1 MSDDK
6 IKAITA
12 IASDH
17 AGFELKQQLVS
28 ALKEWDIAFEDIG
41 CHSEASVD
49 YPDFAHALATGIV
62 DGKFARG
69 ILVCGTGIGMSI
81 SANRHRGVRAAV
93 CSDTFSA
100 RMTRMHN
107 DANVICVGSRVVGV
121 GLARDI
127 VEIFLKTEFEGGRHS
142 RRIDKIET

>member
-1 MSDDK
+1 MSK
-6 IKAITA
+6 ELSIA

-17 AGFELKQQLVS
+17 AGFALKQELIAAV
-28 ALKEWDIAFEDIG
+28 KEWGFAIEDLG

-49 YPDFAHALATGIV
+49 YPDFAHVLAESIAG
-62 DGKFARG
+62 GKHARG

-107 DANVICVGSRVVGV
+107 DANVICVGSRVVGA

-127 VEIFLKTEFEGGRHS
+127 VELFLKTDFEGGRHQK
-142 RRIDKIET
+142 RIDKIDA

>member
-1 MSDDK
+1 MSSDVL
-6 IKAITA
+6 IA

-17 AGFELKQQLVS
+17 AGFALKQQLVD
-28 ALKEWDIAFEDIG
+28 ALKEWGVAFEDLG
-41 CHSEASVD
+41 CHDESSVD
-49 YPDFAHALATGIV
+49 YPDFAHAMSKGIV
-62 DGKFARG
+62 GGKFSRG
-69 ILVCGTGIGMSI
+69 VLVCGTGIGMCM

-107 DANVICVGSRVVGV
+107 DANIICLGSRVVGA

-127 VEIFLKTEFEGGRHS
+127 VELFLKTEFEGGRHS
-142 RRIDKIET
+142 RRIDKIEA

>member
-1 MSDDK
+1 MPDQLPV
-6 IKAITA
+6 A

-17 AGFELKQQLVS
+17 AGFALKQQIVN
-28 ALKEWDIAFEDIG
+28 ALKEWAIPCEDLG

-49 YPDFAHALATGIV
+49 YPDFAHLLANGIV
-62 DGKFARG
+62 EGKYSRG
-69 ILVCGTGIGMSI
+69 ILVCGTGIGMCI

-107 DANVICVGSRVVGV
+107 DANVICLGSRVVGA

-127 VEIFLKTEFEGGRHS
+127 AEIFLKTEFEGGRHS
-142 RRIDKIET
+142 RRIDKIEP